1 MIMAYFDTAHDYL
14 FNCTIVY
21 TTPRGWRK
29 HFRAKTIA
37 PAADL
42 ALEIAERLLHADRR
56 RQVHAVEY
64 TQAIQQ

>member
-1 MIMAYFDTAHDYL
+1 MAYFDTSYDLL
-14 FNCTIVY
+14 FNCTVVY
-21 TTPRGWRK
+21 ITPSGARK

-42 ALEIAERLLHADRR
+42 ALEIAEKLLRTDKR

-64 TQAIQQ
+64 TEAIQQ